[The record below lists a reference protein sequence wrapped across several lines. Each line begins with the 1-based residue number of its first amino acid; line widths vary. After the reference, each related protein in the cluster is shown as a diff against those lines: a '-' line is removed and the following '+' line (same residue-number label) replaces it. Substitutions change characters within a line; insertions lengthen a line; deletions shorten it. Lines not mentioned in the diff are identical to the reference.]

1 MAKSNARLVAE
12 LIRTASTG
20 GVSAYTLI
28 NDPDA
33 SFTLEDTYT
42 IVPNNFTPTGT
53 WQLFSGNENAVLH
66 VSDLDSVANDSGDNV
81 KVDTTVSN
89 DLVFYQ
95 YLYVSAG
102 KTLTVP
108 SGEVVQGHGDTS
120 PAAVG
125 VAAVG
130 VADGFRS
137 VQQLMMLGV
146 M

>member
-12 LIRTASTG
+12 IIRTASTG
-20 GVSAYTLI
+20 AVSAYTLI

-53 WQLFSGNENAVLH
+53 WQLFSENENAILH
-66 VSDLDSVANDSGDNV
+66 VSELDSVANDSGDNV

-95 YLYVSAG
+95 YLYVTTG

-120 PAAVG
+120 PGAVS
-125 VAAVG
+125 ATG

-137 VQQLMMLGV
+137 IPQLMMLG
-146 M
+146 ML